1 MKNTI
6 LGDGNHLLQ
15 ICFVTHTLEESA
27 GWFARLT
34 GLELPPLSYSA
45 DPDKAQA
52 VYRDQPARVG
62 CRIMMFHFDNI
73 DLEFIE
79 PGPEPS
85 AWRDLLERKG
95 PGFHHIAFKTRNLT
109 RDTAAL
115 EKAGHG
121 LLQRGEFQSG
131 TGRYAYFGAEN
142 ILGGLIELLEYD
154 RDTQPQN

>member
-95 PGFHHIAFKTRNLT
+95 PGFHHIAFKTRNLI
-109 RDTAAL
+109 RDTAEL

-142 ILGGLIELLEYD
+142 MLGGLIELLEYD

>member
-1 MKNTI
+1 MTAI
-6 LGDGNHLLQ
+6 LGDGTELLQ
-15 ICFVTHTLEESA
+15 ICFVTHTLEKSA
-27 GWFARLT
+27 VWFAKLT
-34 GLELPPLSYSA
+34 GLPLPELSYAA

-52 VYRDQPARVG
+52 VYNGRPARIG
-62 CRIMMFHFDNI
+62 CRIMMFHFGNI

-95 PGFHHIAFKTRNLT
+95 PGFHHLAFRTRNLT

-115 EKAGHG
+115 EGEGHG

-131 TGRYAYFGAEN
+131 TGRYAYFDTEEA
-142 ILGGLIELLEYD
+142 LGGLVELLEFD
-154 RDTQPQN
+154 RDKQNQQ